1 MSDATGLNP
10 LGIRPMTEDDLDE
23 LIEIDGTI
31 DSESYLHVAAPDGER
46 EDALRFGWSLEP
58 RGLSERRIE
67 ANRLDAKSGPGS
79 ETMFDYRQTV
89 RGVQEGVALIVEA
102 SGQPAGALLARHDPA
117 RRLLLLDDVRVDYD
131 LRREGFGSA
140 LLYHL
145 IGLGRQRA
153 ADQADAR
160 LIVAP
165 VPAYN
170 VPAAGL
176 LARIDF
182 QPSGIDTMRQ
192 SNHDLV
198 KEAATVLWAFSLE

>member
-10 LGIRPMTEDDLDE
+10 LGIRPMTDADLDD

-31 DSESYLHVAAPDGER
+31 DSERYLHVAAPESER
-46 EDALRFGWSLEP
+46 DDALTFGWSLEP
-58 RGLSERRIE
+58 RDLSERRIE
-67 ANRLDAKSGPGS
+67 ANRLDAKTGPGS
-79 ETMFDYRQTV
+79 ELMFDYRQVV

-102 SGQPAGALLARHDPA
+102 NGQPAGALLARHDPT

-153 ADQADAR
+153 EDQADAR
-160 LIVAP
+160 AILAA

-170 VPAAGL
+170 EPAHAL
-176 LARIDF
+176 LAKIDF
-182 QPSGIDTMRQ
+182 QPTGLDTARQ
-192 SNHDLV
+192 TNHDLV
-198 KEAATVLWAFSLE
+198 KEATAILWAFSLE

>member
-10 LGIRPMTEDDLDE
+10 LGIRPMAEADLDD
-23 LIEIDGTI
+23 LIEIDATI
-31 DSESYLHVAAPDGER
+31 ESDRYLHVAAPQSER
-46 EDALRFGWSLEP
+46 DEALAFGWSLEP
-58 RGLSERRIE
+58 RAFSERRVE
-67 ANRLDAKSGPGS
+67 SNRLDAKTGPGS
-79 ETMFDYRQTV
+79 ELMFDYRQTV

-102 SGQPAGALLARHDPA
+102 GGQPAGALLARHDPA

-153 ADQADAR
+153 EDQNDAR
-160 LIVAP
+160 AILAA

-170 VPAAGL
+170 EPAHAL
-176 LARIDF
+176 LAKIDF
-182 QPSGIDTMRQ
+182 QPSGLDTMRQ

-198 KEAATVLWAFSLE
+198 KEAAAVLWTFALE